1 MGDLGN
7 AGAGAC
13 FKSDSKDG
21 SGNSNVAGILADFLD
36 EAGKPGVTCHRLFL
50 RVGQP
55 KEETRDVAEN
65 QFRSA

>member
-7 AGAGAC
+7 PGRRRM

-21 SGNSNVAGILADFLD
+21 SGNSNAAGILADFFG

-50 RVGQP
+50 RIG
-55 KEETRDVAEN
+55 RL
-65 QFRSA
+65 